1 MGKSK
6 KRKISAEDA
15 AAVSISSKLKKLR
28 GVAKDTKSPPA
39 FHCGKTCASLS
50 PSDGSLYEE
59 CLSTSYS
66 GFRHETVSSALSCQ
80 FDTSLEGLDSLYQ
93 YDVVQ
98 PGKFRMTKT
107 SVTRTLVGNPGSTYK
122 YLGLRLFSH
131 PWSDVDERGE
141 RQTLRDLGYSEDIA
155 SALLTIGRINTEL
168 VDRTN
173 TLLKRHVEPFQ
184 PVILPANFSLTLIN
198 KMEPSST
205 KKDLKRETLLGGRK
219 ISVGWHRDSGLKDF
233 SSICVYQTIKGQ
245 ELSSSHDWG
254 VALRT
259 TDHGGPTPPL
269 VVPLPSGSLY
279 YMLDDFNHNHE
290 HAVLAG
296 SSGSRYS
303 STHRVARE
311 GQGTW
316 QYIRDK
322 IASYKLDRQVHVQ
335 SGVIT
340 FSTSMPLKRRRDVY
354 KKYVRQMLSLQ
365 VEIEFEWLRQWYVQG
380 QLHNTLHLYWQKP
393 IQELCDAYC
402 QLESSSNEVMAIL
415 EEASES
421 SSTNEGDRRVGAGCV
436 LVTEDLFD
444 LMIEI
449 YSKREETYAIW
460 QERYSDPIFK
470 ELPPNQRPRDCPVLD
485 KEDAPRRL
493 SDLVRQLRSRF
504 VGSVVHDEQNGNTKS
519 EKAKI
524 RKKEKRSS
532 GKYTKKEAKGRAS
545 NWLKLKADL

>member
-6 KRKISAEDA
+6 KRKLSAEDA

-50 PSDGSLYEE
+50 PSESDGSLYEE

-173 TLLKRHVEPFQ
+173 TLLKRHVEPLQ

-279 YMLDDFNHNHE
+279 YMCSQE
-290 HAVLAG
+290 AVAVVIRLLTELHVKGKVRRANGTTSPDVRESKFRMQAPG
-296 SSGSRYS
+296 SILETKLHPTSWIDKSMYNPELSRS
-303 STHRVARE
+303 
-311 GQGTW
+311 Q
-316 QYIRDK
+316 Q
-322 IASYKLDRQVHVQ
+322 
-335 SGVIT
+335 
-340 FSTSMPLKRRRDVY
+340 
-354 KKYVRQMLSLQ
+354 
-365 VEIEFEWLRQWYVQG
+365 
-380 QLHNTLHLYWQKP
+380 
-393 IQELCDAYC
+393 
-402 QLESSSNEVMAIL
+402 SSSNEVMAIL